1 MDKED
6 FVMCVKET
14 TASKESSSKSSKA
27 PVVVK
32 NLKTDLA
39 MGLAGFGKTGEAEAV
54 ALEKAGYSGAAVK
67 DYQERTA
74 VTRERMAPK
83 VGHATDDDDANWRK
97 KAKTTSTATT
107 DTTTTTTGTDT
118 TTGTTGTTTT
128 EREKDIGTGSGAAG
142 TTSVTAASIYT
153 RDPEEAISDQER
165 LAQAELRRQRE
176 ARAISKAS
184 RLRTKL
190 ESRQKIGPQGRRG
203 GRGRRS
209 LMTGSRGGIG
219 YYSRFKS

>member
-14 TASKESSSKSSKA
+14 TASKESSSKDSKL
-27 PVVVK
+27 PVVIK
-32 NLKTDLA
+32 NLKTDIT
-39 MGLAGFGKTGEAEAV
+39 MGARTIGQSFEKSEKTLKE
-54 ALEKAGYSGAAVK
+54 AGYSDAAIK
-67 DYQERTA
+67 DYIDRTKETIERNK
-74 VTRERMAPK
+74 PK
-83 VGHATDDDDANWRK
+83 EGHPTDDDDANWRK
-97 KAKTTSTATT
+97 KAKTTATDTTSTTTTSTDTTT
-107 DTTTTTTGTDT
+107 DTTG
-118 TTGTTGTTTT
+118 TGTT
-128 EREKDIGTGSGAAG
+128 ERDKDIGTGSNAAG
-142 TTSVTAASIYT
+142 ATSVTAESIYT

-190 ESRQKIGPQGRRG
+190 ESRQKVGPQGRRG

>member
-1 MDKED
+1 
-6 FVMCVKET
+6 MCVKET
-14 TASKESSSKSSKA
+14 TASKESNSKDSKL
-27 PVVVK
+27 PVLAK
-32 NLKTDLA
+32 NLKTDIS
-39 MGLAGFGKTGEAEAV
+39 MGVKVIGQSFEESEKTLKE
-54 ALEKAGYSGAAVK
+54 AGYSDAAVK
-67 DYQERTA
+67 DYIDRTKATVERNKNKKTHP
-74 VTRERMAPK
+74 TD
-83 VGHATDDDDANWRK
+83 GDDDNKEVK
-97 KAKTTSTATT
+97 KTVAV
-107 DTTTTTTGTDT
+107 DTTTTETTTGTDT
-118 TTGTTGTTTT
+118 TTDTTGTETT
-128 EREKDIGTGSGAAG
+128 ERDEDIGTGSNAAG

-153 RDPEEAISDQER
+153 RDPEKAISDQER

-190 ESRQKIGPQGRRG
+190 ESRQRIGPQGRRG

>member
-1 MDKED
+1 
-6 FVMCVKET
+6 MCVKET
-14 TASKESSSKSSKA
+14 TASKESSSKDSKL
-27 PVVVK
+27 PVVIK
-32 NLKTDLA
+32 NLKTDIT
-39 MGLAGFGKTGEAEAV
+39 MGSKVIGQSFEQSEKTLKE
-54 ALEKAGYSGAAVK
+54 AGYSDAAIK
-67 DYQERTA
+67 DYTDRTKETIERNK
-74 VTRERMAPK
+74 PK
-83 VGHATDDDDANWRK
+83 QGHPTDDDDANWRK
-97 KAKTTSTATT
+97 KAKTTAT
-107 DTTTTTTGTDT
+107 DTTSTTTTTGTDT
-118 TTGTTGTTTT
+118 TTDTTDTTTT
-128 EREKDIGTGSGAAG
+128 ERDRDIGGGSGAAG

-190 ESRQKIGPQGRRG
+190 ESRQKVGPQGRRG

-219 YYSRFKS
+219 YYSRFK

>member
-14 TASKESSSKSSKA
+14 TASKESSSKDSKL

-32 NLKTDLA
+32 NIKTDVTMGLKTI
-39 MGLAGFGKTGEAEAV
+39 GKSFDDAEKI
-54 ALEKAGYSGAAVK
+54 LKDDGYSDAAVK
-67 DYQERTA
+67 DYIDRTKETIEREKKKKT
-74 VTRERMAPK
+74 
-83 VGHATDDDDANWRK
+83 HATDGDDDNKEVK
-97 KAKTTSTATT
+97 KTAIVDTGTTTSTDTGTT
-107 DTTTTTTGTDT
+107 STTTTTDT
-118 TTGTTGTTTT
+118 
-128 EREKDIGTGSGAAG
+128 EISKDISGAG
-142 TTSVTAASIYT
+142 GTSVTAASIYT

-176 ARAISKAS
+176 ARAVSKAS

-190 ESRQKIGPQGRRG
+190 EGTQKFGPQGRRG

-219 YYSRFKS
+219 YYSRFK

>member
-1 MDKED
+1 
-6 FVMCVKET
+6 MCVKET
-14 TASKESSSKSSKA
+14 TASKESNSKDSKL

-32 NLKTDLA
+32 NLKTDIT
-39 MGLAGFGKTGEAEAV
+39 MGAKVIGQSFEQSEKTLKE
-54 ALEKAGYSGAAVK
+54 AGYSDAAVK
-67 DYQERTA
+67 DYIDRTKATVERNK
-74 VTRERMAPK
+74 PK
-83 VGHATDDDDANWRK
+83 EGHPTDDDDANWRK
-97 KAKTTSTATT
+97 KAKTTAADTTTTETTTGTGTTA
-107 DTTTTTTGTDT
+107 TTTTTGT
-118 TTGTTGTTTT
+118 
-128 EREKDIGTGSGAAG
+128 EINNDISGAG
-142 TTSVTAASIYT
+142 STSVTAESIYT

-190 ESRQKIGPQGRRG
+190 ESRQKVGPQGRRG

>member
-1 MDKED
+1 
-6 FVMCVKET
+6 MCVKET
-14 TASKESSSKSSKA
+14 TASKESSSKDSKA

-39 MGLAGFGKTGEAEAV
+39 MGLAGFGKTGEAEAI

-67 DYQERTA
+67 DYQERSA
-74 VTRERMAPK
+74 VTKEKMTKAK
-83 VGHATDDDDANWRK
+83 GHPTDDDDANWRK
-97 KAKTTSTATT
+97 KAKTAATDTTSTTTTSTDTTADTTGTATT
-107 DTTTTTTGTDT
+107 
-118 TTGTTGTTTT
+118 
-128 EREKDIGTGSGAAG
+128 ERDKDIGTGSGAAG
-142 TTSVTAASIYT
+142 ATSVTAASIYT

-190 ESRQKIGPQGRRG
+190 ESRQKVGPQGRRG